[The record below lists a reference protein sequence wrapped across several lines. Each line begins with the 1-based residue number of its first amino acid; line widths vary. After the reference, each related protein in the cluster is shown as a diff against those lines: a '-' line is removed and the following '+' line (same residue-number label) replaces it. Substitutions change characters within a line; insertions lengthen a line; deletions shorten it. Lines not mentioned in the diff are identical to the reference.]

1 VIPQLDTV
9 SPVPSTPPSHRLS
22 TADEQL
28 AIEFTWQTD
37 RYAHVVKSVQGQ
49 RLHSIE
55 GTPNEDWP
63 LSPAISQLSTETIDE
78 RPTVLGVGCS
88 GTTHYSV
95 SVQIEDDETGQP
107 VIRFD
112 WAARLSRPLTAEDAK
127 SAWLGSTYQPS
138 EQHDWKIEPLD
149 SAVMETESSIQPVG
163 RVQVR
168 TVQWSY
174 CIGLE
179 DNAVD

>member
-1 VIPQLDTV
+1 MIPQLDTV
-9 SPVPSTPPSHRLS
+9 TPVPSTPPSHRLS
-22 TADEQL
+22 TSDEQL
-28 AIEFTWQTD
+28 VIEFTWQAD
-37 RYAHVVKSVQGQ
+37 RYAHVVKSFEGN
-49 RLHSIE
+49 LLPSIE

-63 LSPAISQLSTETIDE
+63 LSPAISQLSTETIDR

-95 SVQIEDDETGQP
+95 SVQIEDDEAGQP

-138 EQHDWKIEPLD
+138 EQHDWRIEPLV
-149 SAVMETESSIQPVG
+149 SAMIESKSSIQPVC

-174 CIGLE
+174 RIGR
-179 DNAVD
+179 NN